1 MAPEID
7 GFWFCISLVP
17 FSRCREHALAPESFC
32 TTWKLVKFAVVL
44 RGHLPNIT
52 LCTTRNSHSCY
63 GLKVPRRRPDP
74 LRLFSHLT
82 RRRPDPMRLFSHFSR
97 IRAPEQTIG
106 QASDRPARARNHG
119 GISSPSGWTRRQP
132 CEKRVPEKL
141 RDCRAAGLDSGNCLL
156 TGFRMPSAVN
166 SGFRSESIAA
176 AGADRIRASR
186 RKGNG

>member
-1 MAPEID
+1 VPEP
-7 GFWFCISLVP
+7 S
-17 FSRCREHALAPESFC
+17 C
-32 TTWKLVKFAVVL
+32 TTRKPVKFAVVL

-63 GLKVPRRRPDP
+63 GLKVPRRRPNP

-82 RRRPDPMRLFSHFSR
+82 RRRPDPLRLFSHFSR
-97 IRAPEQTIG
+97 IRVPGVCGKPQLKQRPGRSRRSGGPAIG
-106 QASDRPARARNHG
+106 PPGRGTMG

-141 RDCRAAGLDSGNCLL
+141 RDYRVAGLDSGNCLL
-156 TGFRMPSAVN
+156 TGFRMPPAVN
-166 SGFRSESIAA
+166 SGFQGESIAA

-186 RKGNG
+186 SKGNG